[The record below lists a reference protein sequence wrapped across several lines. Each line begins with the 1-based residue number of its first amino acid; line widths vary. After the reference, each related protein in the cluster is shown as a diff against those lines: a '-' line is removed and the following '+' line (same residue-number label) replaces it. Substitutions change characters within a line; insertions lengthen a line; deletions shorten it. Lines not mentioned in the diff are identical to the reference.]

1 MIVCWDNS
9 LWSLTFSLPVCWSPC
24 PLPVYILQLLPASSG
39 LSASITFNKTKT
51 CICIPLSAL
60 WHQAALHPLSC
71 NIHFLFFFL
80 HLCSNTVRLL
90 GQSLLILYWYILKNL
105 FWMSCTVFFKSEDRQ
120 GHRIFFVLLPP
131 FGSLQAIFLLFTL
144 CPGLLSYCMVQ
155 SIDFYDFVSV
165 KIRYIFYFL
174 TQKPKF
180 CTQILTDTRWRKITT
195 RVPYSNVINTI

>member
-120 GHRIFFVLLPP
+120 GHRIFFCL
-131 FGSLQAIFLLFTL
+131 
-144 CPGLLSYCMVQ
+144 
-155 SIDFYDFVSV
+155 
-165 KIRYIFYFL
+165 FYFL
-174 TQKPKF
+174 LLVPCKLFFYYLPYVLDCCLIAWYSPLIF
-180 CTQILTDTRWRKITT
+180 MILFL
-195 RVPYSNVINTI
+195 